1 MYRAEPGLPRFCAM
15 QRHAFARPETRS
27 FPAASATAL
36 GLLARLG
43 RGPVALAEL
52 RDRDDG
58 LRALAVAQA
67 RGLAR
72 LALDASGSPFVI
84 RGRAVR

>member
-1 MYRAEPGLPRFCAM
+1 M
-15 QRHAFARPETRS
+15 QRHAFARPETPPPL
-27 FPAASATAL
+27 PAAGAAAL
-36 GLLARLG
+36 RLLARLG

-72 LALDASGSPFVI
+72 LVLDSATGSPFVI
-84 RGRAVR
+84 RVRAGR

>member
-1 MYRAEPGLPRFCAM
+1 ML
-15 QRHAFARPETRS
+15 RHDNARPDTYPI
-27 FPAASATAL
+27 PAPDAAL
-36 GLLARLG
+36 GLLAQLA
-43 RGPVALAEL
+43 RGPVPLAGL

-72 LALDASGSPFVI
+72 LVLDSATGSPFVI
-84 RGRAVR
+84 RVRAGR

>member
-1 MYRAEPGLPRFCAM
+1 MLRCDNAHPDAKPLPTPDA
-15 QRHAFARPETRS
+15 
-27 FPAASATAL
+27 AL
-36 GLLARLG
+36 GLLARLA
-43 RGPVALAEL
+43 RGPVPLAGL

-58 LRALAVAQA
+58 LRVLAVAQA

-84 RGRAVR
+84 SGKAGR